1 MSMIA
6 YCGLDCERCDA
17 YLATGRD
24 DDALREKTAELWTEL
39 NGVPITKDMIHCLG
53 CCGDGV
59 KTPFCDS
66 LCAIRQCALQKAL
79 PSCGICCI
87 DGSDME
93 SKVGGFLRILYES
106 DAKSVG
112 GKLPDSG
119 FYYERP

>member
-17 YLATGRD
+17 YLATVRD
-24 DDALREKTAELWTEL
+24 DDALREKTAKLWTEL

-66 LCAIRQCALQKAL
+66 LCAIRQCALQKVCA
-79 PSCGICCI
+79 SCGDCAEKQSC
-87 DGSDME
+87 
-93 SKVGGFLRILYES
+93 
-106 DAKSVG
+106 
-112 GKLPDSG
+112 GKLSMITATNAEAR
-119 FYYERP
+119 ERLGLR